1 MIYLKIFFC
10 YLQIGLFS
18 IGGGHAS
25 IPLIRSMIVD
35 DRTWLS
41 VTEFV
46 DMITI
51 SEMTPGPFAINSATF
66 VGIKMGGPFGGV
78 LATFACMLPSFIIT
92 MLLCTLYRK
101 YRSGSFFSGLLYG
114 IRPTVSGLIASAG
127 LLLIFMAFFGTS
139 DLTAIKSVDILAV
152 IIAIST
158 FIILRKTK
166 INSVL
171 MIVISGTIGA
181 GIFALYDY
189 IVLKLA

>member
-1 MIYLKIFFC
+1 MIFLKIFFC
-10 YLQIGLFS
+10 YLQIGFFS

-35 DRTWLS
+35 DRAWLS

-101 YRSGSFFSGLLYG
+101 YRSGSLFSGLLYG

-139 DLTAIKSVDILAV
+139 DLTAIGSVDLLSV
-152 IIAIST
+152 IIAAAT

-181 GIFALYDY
+181 GIFALYD
-189 IVLKLA
+189 

>member
-25 IPLIRSMIVD
+25 IPLIRSMVVD
-35 DRTWLS
+35 DRAWLS

-66 VGIKMGGPFGGV
+66 VGIKMGGAFGGV

-92 MLLCTLYRK
+92 MLLCKLYRK
-101 YRSGSFFSGLLYG
+101 YRTQSIFGGILYG

-127 LLLIFMAFFGTS
+127 LLLIFVAFFGTS
-139 DLTAIKSVDILAV
+139 DLTAIKNIDFLAVILAV
-152 IIAIST
+152 AT

-171 MIVISGTIGA
+171 MIVLSGTVGA
-181 GIFALYDY
+181 CIFALYDF
-189 IVLKLA
+189 IIAKLR